1 MSRDD
6 ERESPTGLG
15 APDSCLSP
23 EVLAAFLDGAL
34 EGLEKEGVQAHLAT
48 CSDCYAPFAESA
60 EFLRQAPEVRAA
72 VPPSG
77 PGIRGRASVAALLVP
92 LTVAAAL
99 VVVLLRPPRVVA
111 PTIVGERG
119 TPVTT
124 RSPLATEPE
133 PVPPSTIPSTP
144 GASALVALL
153 LNVDDSAPLV
163 AAAWRDDPAG
173 LGFTGGG
180 SRDRTFVLLGVHLLD
195 LEVAVRRGDLSA
207 TRERLAALEPLA
219 ESVAKG
225 PAIRAFAGGLDEG
238 RVAGLDVEGL
248 RAQLG
253 SGATPHGTADASRLI
268 RFGEWVEAGRLAVA
282 MRHSRYFVQPEVK
295 RGLTDAGDLPLP
307 EPIRRALVAVEP
319 LLRPHPVKDGE
330 WRRLGRTLDQVLLLL

>member
-1 MSRDD
+1 MSRED

-15 APDSCLSP
+15 APHSCLSP

-34 EGLEKEGVQAHLAT
+34 EGLEKEGVQAHLAA
-48 CSDCYAPFAESA
+48 CSDCYASFGESA
-60 EFLRQAPEVRAA
+60 EFLRRTPEVRTS
-72 VPPSG
+72 VPPDG
-77 PGIRGRASVAALLVP
+77 PGVRGRVSMAALLVP

-99 VVVLLRPPRVVA
+99 VVVLLRPARVVA

-124 RSPLATEPE
+124 PSPSAANPMPE
-133 PVPPSTIPSTP
+133 PASTIRSTP

-153 LNVDDSAPLV
+153 LNVGDSAPLV
-163 AAAWRDDPAG
+163 AAAWHDDPVG
-173 LGFTGGG
+173 LGFAGGG

-207 TRERLAALEPLA
+207 TRDRLAALEPLA

-225 PAIRAFAGGLDEG
+225 PAIRAFADGLEEG
-238 RVAGLDVEGL
+238 RLAGLDVEGL

-253 SGATPHGTADASRLI
+253 TGATPHGTADAGRLI
-268 RFGEWVEAGRLAVA
+268 RFGEWVEAGRLAAA

-295 RGLTDAGDLPLP
+295 RGLTDAGELPLP
-307 EPIRRALVAVEP
+307 EPIRRALGAVEP
-319 LLRPHPVKDGE
+319 LLRPHPVSDGE
-330 WRRLGRTLDQVLLLL
+330 WRRLARTLDQVLLLL